1 MCSPL
6 VKQSR
11 SRSSPLVLSRV
22 SRLTSAATTT
32 AVAAVLHRCRLLAAD
47 AADVR
52 LPRLVDPLLRPAS
65 SRRRRPW
72 WLVCECVRERV
83 CVCQTRCNGA
93 LVAIGSTRRQ
103 RRNLASEPASR
114 KRALGVPPLLPASWD
129 ERSATKRQQ
138 PPP

>member
-1 MCSPL
+1 MLASRKAKPVSL
-6 VKQSR
+6 V
-11 SRSSPLVLSRV
+11 PLVLSRV

-32 AVAAVLHRCRLLAAD
+32 TVAAVLHRCRLLAAD

-83 CVCQTRCNGA
+83 CVC
-93 LVAIGSTRRQ
+93 V
-103 RRNLASEPASR
+103 
-114 KRALGVPPLLPASWD
+114 KRAATVSSLPSVPPAASVGISLLS
-129 ERSATKRQQ
+129 R
-138 PPP
+138 